1 MRELNVNEDISMK
14 VFNEEP
20 ENTKLSQQAIF
31 IVDYGSNIG
40 MVLEGGVVPLVK
52 INRKGVYG
60 HGSAIQLSSTKFV
73 DGDNSSG
80 IDAQVDGYMSV
91 LRMTKGDPVSVVVID
106 NPSQVDI
113 GAAMKTYKDQYLAE
127 NSKELTEQ
135 RRQVGKQLHDIAFSW
150 RSLSGIRRRLQDSS
164 FTGYYGAGKELM
176 ARLADITHPGAPC
189 HYDNLEAK
197 PVK

>member
-20 ENTKLSQQAIF
+20 ENTRLSQQAIF

-80 IDAQVDGYMSV
+80 IDAQVDGY
-91 LRMTKGDPVSVVVID
+91 ID
-106 NPSQVDI
+106 NC
-113 GAAMKTYKDQYLAE
+113 AT
-127 NSKELTEQ
+127 
-135 RRQVGKQLHDIAFSW
+135 
-150 RSLSGIRRRLQDSS
+150 
-164 FTGYYGAGKELM
+164 
-176 ARLADITHPGAPC
+176 
-189 HYDNLEAK
+189 
-197 PVK
+197 